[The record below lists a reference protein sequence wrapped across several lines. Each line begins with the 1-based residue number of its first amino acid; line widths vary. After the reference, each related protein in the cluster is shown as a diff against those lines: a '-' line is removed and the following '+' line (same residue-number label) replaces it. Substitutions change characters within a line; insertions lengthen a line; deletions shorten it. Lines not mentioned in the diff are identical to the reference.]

1 MKNIAIL
8 TVIGALTA
16 SAALAR
22 QAPQPDVWR
31 AFAQQIDVGSRLIIR
46 LDDGERVAATL
57 IQADAESMLVQ
68 PRTREA
74 VPAQRIP
81 YGRVVSMERDD
92 GRGVGVGKAVAIGVG
107 SGVGAFF
114 GIMLI
119 LMAALD

>member
-1 MKNIAIL
+1 MKSIAIL
-8 TVIGALTA
+8 VILATVTTSITF
-16 SAALAR
+16 AR

-31 AFAQQIDVGSRLIIR
+31 TFAQRIDVGSRVIIR
-46 LDDGERVAATL
+46 LDDGERVSATL
-57 IQADAESMLVQ
+57 IQADADGVLVQ
-68 PRTREA
+68 PRTRTA

-81 YGRVVSMERDD
+81 YDRIATMERGDA
-92 GRGVGVGKAVAIGVG
+92 RGVGVGKAVAIGVG

>member
-1 MKNIAIL
+1 MKSIAIVAIL
-8 TVIGALTA
+8 AALTS
-16 SAALAR
+16 SAAFAG

-31 AFAQQIDVGSRLIIR
+31 TFAQRIDVGTRIVIR

-68 PRTREA
+68 PRTRVA
-74 VPAQRIP
+74 VPAQRVP
-81 YGRVVSMERDD
+81 YDRITSIERDD
-92 GRGVGVGKAVAIGVG
+92 ARGVGVGKAVAIGVG